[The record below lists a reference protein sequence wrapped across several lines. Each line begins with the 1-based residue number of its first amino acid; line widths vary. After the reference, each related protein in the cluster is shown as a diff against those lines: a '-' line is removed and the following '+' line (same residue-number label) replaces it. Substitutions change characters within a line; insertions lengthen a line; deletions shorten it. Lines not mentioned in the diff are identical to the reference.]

1 MLNEALLLNN
11 QVTCTWGKKFKVGKT
26 QFCKPPPNICYP
38 RIGHAIPNLEERSPR
53 TNIKQ
58 MNKNNEEQG
67 KRL

>member
-11 QVTCTWGKKFKVGKT
+11 QVTCTYGKKFKVGKT

-38 RIGHAIPNLEERSPR
+38 RIGDANLEERSPR

-58 MNKNNEEQG
+58 MNKNIEEQG